1 MRSYDETFER
11 VMAGRDSYMRRKK
24 ERRKAGLTA
33 LAVIVIVAASV
44 TGIKYRQRI
53 KTEPAGVFTQAAI
66 ETDNTSPETADQKA
80 ANDVYTEES
89 GPTYEETT
97 APDSTAGQ
105 EQRIISG
112 ENTETQAVPQ
122 TADEADCLTTTRA
135 NTVENETAPEKVYIY
150 HISEGKYENYVPGKV
165 IDEDQVGEKIG
176 AVTVTGG
183 WKVFGKINSRETL
196 SADVYYIK
204 GVSDDVA
211 VCVKFNDKSYALTT
225 THYYVLI
232 NPDADATPVR
242 DYDIGNVSAYAEKTE
257 YYENEYGTFVVN
269 YTSDYTIPE

>member
-1 MRSYDETFER
+1 M
-11 VMAGRDSYMRRKK
+11 
-24 ERRKAGLTA
+24 LTDA
-33 LAVIVIVAASV
+33 QLHKV
-44 TGIKYRQRI
+44 T
-53 KTEPAGVFTQAAI
+53 
-66 ETDNTSPETADQKA
+66 
-80 ANDVYTEES
+80 
-89 GPTYEETT
+89 
-97 APDSTAGQ
+97 
-105 EQRIISG
+105 
-112 ENTETQAVPQ
+112 
-122 TADEADCLTTTRA
+122 
-135 NTVENETAPEKVYIY
+135 
-150 HISEGKYENYVPGKV
+150 
-165 IDEDQVGEKIG
+165 IG

-211 VCVKFNDKSYALTT
+211 VCVKFNDKSDALTT